1 MVKST
6 ETPTFGST
14 PARGER
20 ILILREHWL
29 ELILSGEKTLEI
41 RGKRLKQG
49 DVWLGYRQEVMG
61 KAYLGEAIFIDSAE
75 AWNARRSQHRVET
88 RALPYKKTWALP
100 LAKVLRLPKTMPYLH
115 PRGAVGIVRF
125 IPPVTAK

>member
-100 LAKVLRLPKTMPYLH
+100 LAKVLRLPKTVPYLH

>member
-6 ETPTFGST
+6 APPTFGST
-14 PARGER
+14 PIRGER

-100 LAKVLRLPKTMPYLH
+100 LAKVLRLPKTVPYLH
-115 PRGAVGIVRF
+115 PRGAVGLVRF

>member
-100 LAKVLRLPKTMPYLH
+100 LAKVLRLPKTVPYLH
-115 PRGAVGIVRF
+115 PRGAVGLVRF